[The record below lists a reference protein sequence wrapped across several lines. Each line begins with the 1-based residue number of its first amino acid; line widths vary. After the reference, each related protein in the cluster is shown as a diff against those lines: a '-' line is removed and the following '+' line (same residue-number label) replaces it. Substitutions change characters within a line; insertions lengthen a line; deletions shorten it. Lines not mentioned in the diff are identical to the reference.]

1 MSNGVPYQCEDDNPV
16 VEVFTTSE
24 VAKDVVRR
32 IVENHIKYS
41 SQSLHMVEEEP
52 NSELIYKVGVL
63 DTSGISVV
71 SYSVIKK
78 GMMV

>member
-1 MSNGVPYQCEDDNPV
+1 MSNGVHYQCTDDYPV
-16 VEVFTTSE
+16 VDVFTTADA
-24 VAKDVVRR
+24 AKDRARR

-41 SQSLHMVEEEP
+41 REPLHMVEKEP
-52 NSELIYKVGVL
+52 TTELFYKVGSFNK
-63 DTSGISVV
+63 SGFCDV